1 MEPGTIVEYIDRQRI
16 MCAVVLEVKNQRL
29 RLLTETHR
37 EVKLSANRL
46 LFLPGA
52 SGDLSAGRDAL
63 AGVLKETAERRR
75 RLAERV
81 DIEELWEVLHEE
93 QEWIDLDTMTDL
105 CFPDAVDDDH
115 RSAAARAFFDNRV
128 YFKFNS
134 DRYFPHTPEQ
144 VDAIQAQER
153 EAARRQR
160 VIEAGGDWLARALK
174 GGTPSPEAFT
184 PEQAEWVE
192 IIRSVYLLE
201 KESPH
206 WDLGKAMLARA
217 GVDMGDPVF
226 RLLVALGAWSPD
238 ENVELYRF
246 DVPVEFPNVVVDR
259 TADLVRSGSV
269 IDMDGVRRDL
279 TGLELMTIDGQYTLD
294 FDDALSIRDMG
305 NHCEL
310 GVHIADVSHFIRR
323 DDPIDREALA
333 RGSSIY
339 MPDQKIP
346 MLPQTLAEDLCSLK
360 AGELRP
366 AVSILIRIDREA
378 EILGYE
384 IVPSAIRVAHQ
395 LSYFDANMMAEGN
408 PDIMLLHA
416 IARKYRQ
423 KRLADGA
430 VQITLPELNIWLGEE
445 GTPVVNRTNRES
457 PGRLLVSEI
466 MIMANALMARFL
478 AEKEIPAVFRS
489 QPAPRDRLY
498 KDSEGTLFQNWMQRK
513 FLSRF
518 ALGPGPERHSGL
530 GVDAYVT
537 ATSPIR
543 KYFDLITQRQI
554 RSAFG
559 LETPY
564 TQEEVSLAIGA
575 LEAPMTAVSRLQFR
589 RKRYWLLKYLEG
601 RVGEKEE
608 ALVLARRKS
617 DYLALLPEYMIECA
631 IPFSSGLAL
640 KPENVTQVTLQHV
653 DARRDVLTVF
663 APTPPHRCCPSL
675 ANHPANRP
683 GPAPRRL
690 KFRNRMGKK

>member
-16 MCAVVLEVKNQRL
+16 LSAAVLEVKHHRL
-29 RLLTETHR
+29 RLLSENNR
-37 EVKLSANRL
+37 EVKLTANRL
-46 LFLPGA
+46 LYRPEAGLDPA
-52 SGDLSAGRDAL
+52 TGRDAL
-63 AGVLKETAERRR
+63 AIALKDTAERRR
-75 RLAERV
+75 GLAERV

-93 QEWIDLDTMTDL
+93 QEWIDLDTMTEF
-105 CFPDAVDDDH
+105 CFPEAVDDDH
-115 RSAAARAFFDNRV
+115 RSAVVRAFFENRV
-128 YFKFNS
+128 YFKFSS

-144 VDAIQAQER
+144 VEAIQAQER

-160 VIEAGGDWLARALK
+160 IIDAGGDWLARIRK
-174 GGTPSPEAFT
+174 GEASPPAAFS

-201 KESPH
+201 KESPR
-206 WDLGKAMLARA
+206 WDLGKAMLGRA
-217 GVDMGDPVF
+217 GVEMGEAVF
-226 RLLVALGAWSPD
+226 QLLVALGVWGPD

-246 DVPVEFPNVVVDR
+246 DVPVGFPEVIVDR
-259 TADLVRSGSV
+259 TADLVHTGLEISL
-269 IDMDGVRRDL
+269 DGIRRDL
-279 TGLELMTIDGQYTLD
+279 THLELMTIDGQYTLD
-294 FDDALSIRDMG
+294 FDDALSIRNMG
-305 NHCEL
+305 SHYEL

-323 DDPIDREALA
+323 DDPIDREAIA

-366 AVSILIRIDREA
+366 AISILIRTDREA
-378 EILGYE
+378 TILDYE
-384 IVPSAIRVAHQ
+384 IVPSAIRVTHQ
-395 LSYFDANMMAEGN
+395 LSYFDVNMMAEGN
-408 PDIMLLHA
+408 PDIMLLHTL
-416 IARKYRQ
+416 ARKYRE
-423 KRLADGA
+423 KRLAAGA

-445 GTPVVNRTNRES
+445 GEPVVNRTNRES

-518 ALGPGPERHSGL
+518 VLGPGPERHSGL

-564 TQEEVSLAIGA
+564 TAEEVTLAIGA
-575 LEAPMTAVSRLQFR
+575 LEGPMTAVSRLQFR

-601 RVGEKEE
+601 RVGGKEE
-608 ALVLARRKS
+608 ALVLARRKN
-617 DYLALLPEYMIECA
+617 DFLALLPEYMIECI
-631 IPFSSGLAL
+631 IPFSSGLTL
-640 KPENVTQVTLQHV
+640 KPEEVTQVTLQHV
-653 DARRDVLTVF
+653 DARRDVLSVF
-663 APTPPHRCCPSL
+663 A
-675 ANHPANRP
+675 A
-683 GPAPRRL
+683 
-690 KFRNRMGKK
+690 

>member
-29 RLLTETHR
+29 RLLTETNR
-37 EVKLSANRL
+37 EVKLSTNRL
-46 LFLPGA
+46 LFLPEA

-75 RLAERV
+75 RLAEGV

-144 VDAIQAQER
+144 VDAIQTQER

-160 VIEAGGDWLARALK
+160 VIEAGGDWLARAMK
-174 GGTPSPEAFT
+174 GGTPQTEAFT

-206 WDLGKAMLARA
+206 WDLGKAMLGRA

-246 DVPVEFPNVVVDR
+246 DVPVDFSEIVVDR
-259 TADLVRSGSV
+259 TADLVRSGPE
-269 IDMDGVRRDL
+269 IALDGVRRDL

-294 FDDALSIRDMG
+294 FDDALSIRNMG
-305 NHCEL
+305 NHYEL

-323 DDPIDREALA
+323 DDPIDREAIA

-346 MLPQTLAEDLCSLK
+346 MLPPTLAEDLCSLK

-366 AVSILIRIDREA
+366 AVSILIRVDREA
-378 EILGYE
+378 EILGCE

-430 VQITLPELNIWLGEE
+430 VQITLPELNIWLGEDR
-445 GTPVVNRTNRES
+445 TPVVNRTNRES

-489 QPAPRDRLY
+489 QPPPRDRLY

-518 ALGPGPERHSGL
+518 ALGPGPEPHSGL

-617 DYLALLPEYMIECA
+617 DYLALLPEYMIECT

-640 KPENVTQVTLQHV
+640 KPEDVTQVTFQHV

-663 APTPPHRCCPSL
+663 A
-675 ANHPANRP
+675 A
-683 GPAPRRL
+683 
-690 KFRNRMGKK
+690 

>member
-105 CFPDAVDDDH
+105 CFPGAVDDDH

-259 TADLVRSGSV
+259 TADLVRSGSA

-323 DDPIDREALA
+323 DDPIDREAIA

-430 VQITLPELNIWLGEE
+430 VQITLPELNIWLGED

-663 APTPPHRCCPSL
+663 A
-675 ANHPANRP
+675 A
-683 GPAPRRL
+683 
-690 KFRNRMGKK
+690 